1 MSRRSER
8 TSKLIQR
15 EISGLLEREVND
27 PRLSKLI
34 SVTEVTLSPDLKHA
48 KIFVSTLGSGINN
61 KEDMLAGFN
70 NASGFLRKELAS
82 HLKLKYTPQLSFHY
96 DDSIERGARLLKLI
110 GELSTDEDDKISSHN
125 SSRINK
131 GGNNGTNK
139 RSHHRCW

>member
-27 PRLSKLI
+27 PRLIKFV

-48 KIFVSTLGSGINN
+48 KVYVSTLGTEIN
-61 KEDMLAGFN
+61 KEDLLAGFN
-70 NASGFLRKELAS
+70 NASGFLRKELAA
-82 HLKLKYTPQLSFHY
+82 HLRLKQIPELSFYY
-96 DDSIERGARLLKLI
+96 DDSIERGAKLLKLI
-110 GELSTDEDDKISSHN
+110 GELSTDEDDKTSSRD
-125 SSRINK
+125 SFRINK

-139 RSHHRCW
+139 RSHNRRR

>member
-8 TSKLIQR
+8 TSKMIQR

-48 KIFVSTLGSGINN
+48 KIFVSTLGSEINN
-61 KEDMLAGFN
+61 KEEILAGFN

-82 HLKLKYTPQLSFHY
+82 HLQLKYTPQLSFHY
-96 DDSIERGARLLKLI
+96 DDSIERGARLLKLM
-110 GELSTDEDDKISSHN
+110 GELTTTE
-125 SSRINK
+125 
-131 GGNNGTNK
+131 
-139 RSHHRCW
+139 

>member
-8 TSKLIQR
+8 TSRLIQR

-34 SVTEVTLSPDLKHA
+34 SVTEVALSPDLKHA
-48 KIFVSTLGSGINN
+48 KIFVSTLGSEINN
-61 KEDMLAGFN
+61 KEDILAGFN
-70 NASGFLRKELAS
+70 TASGFLRKELAS

-110 GELSTDEDDKISSHN
+110 EELSTDKDDKVSSRN
-125 SSRINK
+125 SSR
-131 GGNNGTNK
+131 TNK
-139 RSHHRCW
+139 EPRR

>member
-8 TSKLIQR
+8 TGKMIQR

-34 SVTEVTLSPDLKHA
+34 SVTEVTLSSDLKYA
-48 KIFVSTLGSGINN
+48 KIFVSTLGSEIDN
-61 KEDMLAGFN
+61 KEEMLAGFN

-96 DDSIERGARLLKLI
+96 DDSIERGARLLKLM
-110 GELSTDEDDKISSHN
+110 GELTSTE
-125 SSRINK
+125 
-131 GGNNGTNK
+131 
-139 RSHHRCW
+139 

>member
-27 PRLSKLI
+27 PRLSKLV

-48 KIFVSTLGSGINN
+48 KIFVSTLGSKID
-61 KEDMLAGFN
+61 KEDLLAGFN
-70 NASGFLRKELAS
+70 NASGFLRKELAT
-82 HLKLKYTPQLSFHY
+82 HLRLKQIPQLSFHY

-110 GELSTDEDDKISSHN
+110 GELSTNEDDKISSRN
-125 SSRINK
+125 SFLINK
-131 GGNNGTNK
+131 GG
-139 RSHHRCW
+139 

>member
-8 TSKLIQR
+8 TGKLIQR

-34 SVTEVTLSPDLKHA
+34 SVTGVTLSPDLKHA
-48 KIFVSTLGSGINN
+48 KIFVSTLSSETNN
-61 KEDMLAGFN
+61 KEEILAGFN

-96 DDSIERGARLLKLI
+96 DDSIERGARLLKLM
-110 GELSTDEDDKISSHN
+110 GELTTTE
-125 SSRINK
+125 
-131 GGNNGTNK
+131 
-139 RSHHRCW
+139 

>member
-48 KIFVSTLGSGINN
+48 KIFVSTLGDEMDN
-61 KEDMLAGFN
+61 KAEMLAGFN
-70 NASGFLRKELAS
+70 KASGFLRRELAS
-82 HLKLKYTPQLSFHY
+82 HLKLRYTPQLSFHY
-96 DDSIERGARLLKLI
+96 DDSIERGARLLKLM
-110 GELSTDEDDKISSHN
+110 GDLTTTE
-125 SSRINK
+125 
-131 GGNNGTNK
+131 
-139 RSHHRCW
+139 